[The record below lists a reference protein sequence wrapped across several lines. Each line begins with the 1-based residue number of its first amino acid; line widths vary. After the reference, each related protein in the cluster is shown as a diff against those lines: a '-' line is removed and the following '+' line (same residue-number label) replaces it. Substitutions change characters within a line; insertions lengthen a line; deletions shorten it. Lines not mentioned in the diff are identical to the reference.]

1 MIYVGRLRKESY
13 VVLFHY
19 SEEQG
24 YRATVY
30 ENGRQQAVRYHQ
42 NADEVREKYAKY
54 FGENEVGSLRFVSRA

>member
-1 MIYVGRLRKESY
+1 MVYVGRLRKESY

-30 ENGRQQAVRYHQ
+30 ENGRQQAVRYHSTEE
-42 NADEVREKYAKY
+42 EVREKYAKF
-54 FGENEVGSLRFVSRA
+54 FGENEVASIRFVAKT